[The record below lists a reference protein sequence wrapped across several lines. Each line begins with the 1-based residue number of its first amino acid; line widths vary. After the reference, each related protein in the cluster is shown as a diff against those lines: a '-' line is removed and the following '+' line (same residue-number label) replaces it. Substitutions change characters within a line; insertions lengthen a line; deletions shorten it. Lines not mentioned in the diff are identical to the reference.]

1 MITVGTARFDILTDN
16 EPFARTL
23 NGRWDAFF
31 HASFEVVVE
40 EVLSAYDHSD
50 RMIDIASL
58 SLDLG
63 NMEEENFYQ
72 QFPHRLREA
81 LSNYC
86 KENIENYQATNGTKE
101 GIRIVSTSM
110 NAFEMLSF
118 FLLHGY
124 FPSNSDPESLDL
136 NLLLKRVVSEEAYR
150 FREFLNAYGHYDF
163 VYQRLVF
170 QFDDEQLA
178 LIVNVVQPSES
189 KFINLY
195 VRVQIQTYH
204 VVKKADITRTDYR
217 NTVWILVLTYLFAE
231 SGGYFSRKQI
241 IVYTL
246 RGLAAHLNYSFAEI
260 TRLVTENIQKLEHTV
275 GQLPE
280 LWSILK
286 EIRQEMQSALW
297 ALDGD
302 YHTCLMREVVSALRS
317 NMLKE
322 EAEHVLSP
330 EHLAHLLSDTDNRRK
345 LLQRLN
351 EQEIH
356 RLVVILIPH
365 ESEYIISYACL
376 LDKHRDAGTFSGKA
390 GSEFRLL
397 KWEFIFAVLTSMPTS
412 AFSRK
417 QFVLSVLQH
426 LAAHYNLSVEDL
438 IHWLYVDEELKSSLL
453 SSGVFSVLEELA
465 ELFKAEKKEVLSEVH
480 LLEEWMDN
488 PLMVR
493 KFVATNTE
501 QQIVAWVIRF
511 LPVHGEFMVS
521 YAQLLDKGYDSGM
534 LAGKAGGEF
543 RSLKWEF
550 IFSCFS
556 LNDRVA
562 FHRKLFVYSVL
573 QRLAAHYNQEITAL
587 ISYFLHQV
595 TALLAE
601 QRLGGIKEILK
612 ELYEEH
618 FLHLADNTVVRS
630 KTDKELEQWAISL
643 FGTTALTTGMHESYL
658 EKWLIYFLDERNDV
672 FRILWKS
679 GRLNETLILRLVN
692 RTSALRN
699 FWLRRIKDGRLL
711 AIYQRFLSIFTA
723 IRTHLK
729 EYGFIDSQS
738 EFLSIWMVELT
749 TKKYLSWSEKEIVD
763 FLIARVHHGA
773 SYNFIVLI
781 KKMSIMGQNEDY
793 LEAMRRFEAGA
804 KNGTSTTGVDVKNG
818 GMMLI
823 SPYFP
828 MLFARL
834 NLLTNDRKE
843 FKDVDSR
850 IRAIFLLQY
859 LIYGEQREWTEAE
872 LYLNKLVVGME
883 DSNQPLP
890 LTLNLEQGDMELG
903 EQLINGICH
912 NWDKMKNTSV
922 RAFRDSFLQRK
933 AQVKWDESAQR
944 WLVAVEVK
952 AYDVLIDSM
961 PWSYQ
966 MCKQPW
972 HKHMIEV
979 KWR

>member
-1 MITVGTARFDILTDN
+1 MITVGTAKFDILTDN

-63 NMEEENFYQ
+63 NMEEENFHQ

-86 KENIENYQATNGTKE
+86 KENIENYHATNGTKE

-124 FPSNSDPESLDL
+124 FSSNSDYESLDL
-136 NLLLKRVVSEEAYR
+136 NLLLKRVISEEAYR

-189 KFINLY
+189 TFINLY
-195 VRVQIQTYH
+195 VRVQIQTYPA
-204 VVKKADITRTDYR
+204 VKKADITRTDYR
-217 NTVWILVLTYLFAE
+217 NTVWMLVLAYLFAE

-275 GQLPE
+275 GRLPE

-286 EIRQEMQSALW
+286 EIRLDTQSALW

-322 EAEHVLSP
+322 EVEHVLSP
-330 EHLAHLLSDTDNRRK
+330 EHLVHLLGDTDERRK

-356 RLVVILIPH
+356 RLVTILIPY

-376 LDKHRDAGTFSGKA
+376 LDKHRDAGTFSGKV

-397 KWEFIFAVLTSMPTS
+397 KWEFIFAVLISMPTS
-412 AFSRK
+412 AFIRK

-438 IHWLYVDEELKSSLL
+438 IHWLYADEELKSSLL
-453 SSGVFSVLEELA
+453 SSGVYSVLAELA
-465 ELFKAEKKEVLSEVH
+465 EQS
-480 LLEEWMDN
+480 
-488 PLMVR
+488 
-493 KFVATNTE
+493 
-501 QQIVAWVIRF
+501 
-511 LPVHGEFMVS
+511 VHG
-521 YAQLLDKGYDSGM
+521 
-534 LAGKAGGEF
+534 GG
-543 RSLKWEF
+543 
-550 IFSCFS
+550 IFSYFPS
-556 LNDRVA
+556 NNKEA
-562 FHRKLFVYSVL
+562 FHRKL
-573 QRLAAHYNQEITAL
+573 
-587 ISYFLHQV
+587 
-595 TALLAE
+595 LL
-601 QRLGGIKEILK
+601 RII
-612 ELYEEH
+612 
-618 FLHLADNTVVRS
+618 DSTVVRS
-630 KTDKELEQWAISL
+630 KTDKELEQWVISL
-643 FGTTALTTGMHESYL
+643 FGTNALTTGIHESHL

-672 FRILWKS
+672 FCILWKS
-679 GRLNETLILRLVN
+679 GRLNETLVLRLVN

-699 FWLRRIKDGRLL
+699 FWLSRIKDGRLL

-781 KKMSIMGQNEDY
+781 KKMSIMGQKEDY
-793 LEAMRRFEAGA
+793 LEAMRRFEEGS
-804 KNGTSTTGVDVKNG
+804 KNEASTTGIDVQNG
-818 GMMLI
+818 GMVLI
-823 SPYFP
+823 SVYFP
-828 MLFARL
+828 MMFARL
-834 NLLTNDRKE
+834 NLLTDDRKD
-843 FKDVDSR
+843 FKDMDGR
-850 IRAIFLLQY
+850 IRAVFLLQY
-859 LIYGEQREWTEAE
+859 VVYGEQREWTEAE
-872 LYLNKLVVGME
+872 LYLNKLMVGME
-883 DSNQPLP
+883 YSNQPLP
-890 LTLNLEQGDMELG
+890 RVLNLEQGDMELV
-903 EQLINGICH
+903 EQLMKAVCQ
-912 NWDKMKNTSV
+912 NWDKMKNTSI
-922 RAFRDSFLQRK
+922 RGFREAFLQRR

-944 WLVAVEVK
+944 WQVAVEVK

-961 PWSYQ
+961 PWGYK

-972 HKHMIEV
+972 HKQMIEI